1 MKRVLLVDN
10 YDSFTWNLVH
20 LLGEVGVTCDV
31 VRNDALSVDEAFA
44 RAVREGGLVISPGPR
59 TPNDAGIV
67 LPLIS
72 RVSGHVPVLGVCLG
86 HQAIGQAF
94 GAEVIRSERRMHGRT
109 SNVMHDGRGVFEGL
123 PSPITVTRYHSLVV
137 RRDTLPDV
145 LEVTA
150 WSDEGDIMG
159 LRHTTLDV
167 EGVQFH
173 PESFL
178 THGGS
183 EMLARFA
190 ARLGVSTSEVS

>member
-20 LLGEVGVTCDV
+20 LLGEVGVTCEV
-31 VRNDALSVDEAFA
+31 VRNDALDVVVASERALEA
-44 RAVREGGLVISPGPR
+44 GGLVISPGPK
-59 TPNDAGIV
+59 TPDDAGIV
-67 LPLIS
+67 LSLLASMAGKTPIF
-72 RVSGHVPVLGVCLG
+72 GVCLG

-94 GAEVIRSERRMHGRT
+94 GAEVVRSERRMHGRT
-109 SNVMHDGRGVFEGL
+109 SNILHDGRGVFEGL
-123 PSPITVTRYHSLVV
+123 RCPVRVTRYHSLVV
-137 RRDTLPDV
+137 RRETLPDA

-150 WSDEGDIMG
+150 WSSEGDIMG
-159 LRHTTLDV
+159 LRHTKLDV

-178 THGGS
+178 TEGGK

-190 ARLGVSTSEVS
+190 ERLPEKT

>member
-20 LLGEVGVTCDV
+20 LLGEVGVTCEV
-31 VRNDALSVDEAFA
+31 VRNDALDVAA
-44 RAVREGGLVISPGPR
+44 ALQRALAAGGLVISPGPK
-59 TPNDAGIV
+59 TPDDAGIV
-67 LPLIS
+67 LSLLASIA
-72 RVSGHVPVLGVCLG
+72 GKAPVFGVCLG

-94 GAEVIRSERRMHGRT
+94 GAEVVRSERRMHGRT
-109 SNVMHDGRGVFEGL
+109 SNISHDGRGVFEGL
-123 PSPITVTRYHSLVV
+123 PCPMRVTRYHSLVV
-137 RRDTLPDV
+137 RRETLPDA

-150 WSDEGDIMG
+150 WSSEGDIMG
-159 LRHTTLDV
+159 LRHRTLDV

-178 THGGS
+178 TEGGK

-190 ARLGVSTSEVS
+190 ERLPEKT